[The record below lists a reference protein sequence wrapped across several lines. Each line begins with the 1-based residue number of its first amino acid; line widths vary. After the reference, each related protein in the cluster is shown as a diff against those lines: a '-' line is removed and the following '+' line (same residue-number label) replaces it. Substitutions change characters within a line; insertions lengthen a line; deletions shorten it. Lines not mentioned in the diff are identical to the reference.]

1 MKFHQAFLQNISS
14 ILFLGL
20 PFHTKLP
27 VYEELHRQADE
38 LLSKLRP
45 DKRKF
50 KPFFC
55 SCITCTKER
64 WFFGAYALIVLQ

>member
-38 LLSKLRP
+38 LLSKGLIRESSS
-45 DKRKF
+45 
-50 KPFFC
+50 PFFVHALLVLKKDG
-55 SCITCTKER
+55 S
-64 WFFGAYALIVLQ
+64 FGTYALIVLQ